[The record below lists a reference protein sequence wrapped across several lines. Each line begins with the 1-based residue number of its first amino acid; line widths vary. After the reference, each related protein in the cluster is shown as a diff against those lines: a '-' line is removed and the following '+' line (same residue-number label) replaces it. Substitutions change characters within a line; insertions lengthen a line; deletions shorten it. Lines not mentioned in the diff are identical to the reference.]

1 MTDPC
6 GTLFIV
12 ATPIGNLEDITF
24 RAVKVL
30 KGVDLIAAEDTRKTR
45 MLLNKY
51 DISRPLTSYHDH
63 NKQRQAG
70 KILQELVGGRSVA
83 LVSDAGTPS
92 ISDPGYYLINLALQQ
107 QVPVVPVPGVS
118 AVIAS
123 LSVSGLPSD
132 RFCFEGFLPRKP
144 GLRRQR
150 LLSLKDEER
159 TIVFY
164 ESPYRISAT
173 LQDLVDLYGERWV
186 VVARELTKV
195 FEEVV
200 RGPLSTLLLKMQEG
214 RRRGEF
220 TVLVASARHSEKL
233 LSSRTKCTM
242 V

>member
-1 MTDPC
+1 MTAVC

-24 RAVKVL
+24 RAVRVL
-30 KGVDLIAAEDTRKTR
+30 KDVDLIAAEDTRKTR
-45 MLLNKY
+45 ILLTKY
-51 DISRPLTSYHDH
+51 GISRPLTSYHDH
-63 NKQRQAG
+63 NKERQAD
-70 KILQELVGGRSVA
+70 KIMQELEGGRSVA

-92 ISDPGYYLINLALQQ
+92 ISDPGYYLINLALQRD
-107 QVPVVPVPGVS
+107 VPVIPVPGVS
-118 AVIAS
+118 AVITS

-150 LLSLKDEER
+150 ILSLKDEER

-164 ESPYRISAT
+164 ESPYRITTT
-173 LQDLVDLYGERWV
+173 LQDFLEMCGDRWV

-200 RGPLSTLLLKMQEG
+200 RGPISTLLQEMQAR

-233 LSSRTKCTM
+233 LSSQTKWTM

>member
-1 MTDPC
+1 MSAFC

-24 RAVKVL
+24 RAVRVL

-45 MLLNKY
+45 VLLATY

-63 NKQRQAG
+63 NKERQAE
-70 KILQELVGGRSVA
+70 KIMRELQAGRSVA

-92 ISDPGYYLINLALQQ
+92 ISDPGYYLINLALQRE
-107 QVPVVPVPGVS
+107 VPVIPVPGVS
-118 AVIAS
+118 AVITG

-144 GLRRQR
+144 GPRRQR
-150 LLSLKDEER
+150 ILALKDEER
-159 TIVFY
+159 TVVFY
-164 ESPYRISAT
+164 ESPYRITTT
-173 LQDLVDLYGERWV
+173 LADFLEVCGERWV

-200 RGPLSTLLLKMQEG
+200 RGPLSTLLHHVQE
-214 RRRGEF
+214 RRQRGEF
-220 TVLVASARHSEKL
+220 TVLLASARHSEKL
-233 LSSRTKCTM
+233 LSSGTK
-242 V
+242 